1 MNADSMLVRRER
13 MYGHCGFRLV
23 PYTSQGSA
31 ATVLKCGVMF
41 DDRFTIGILLP
52 RLVVER
58 IFKIGHHLAAL
69 PAVVVYTGSVLIHVS
84 QWSGV
89 FFLRRPVYMGVHVS
103 LQCYSH
109 VCSASHFHPFLD
121 CML

>member
-89 FFLRRPVYMGVHVS
+89 FFCAALCIWACTCLS
-103 LQCYSH
+103 
-109 VCSASHFHPFLD
+109 SAIHTCVVLLTSIHS
-121 CML
+121 